1 MLLSWI
7 FYLVMLTLLL
17 AMFIFLHFLNLNSLV
32 YNLPILSKSL
42 QCLNGLLN
50 AAGQVMLLEWL
61 LKWVG
66 AR

>member
-17 AMFIFLHFLNLNSLV
+17 TMFISLHFRNLNSLV

-42 QCLNGLLN
+42 QCLNGFIN

-61 LKWVG
+61 LK
-66 AR
+66 